1 MSNPETTLEHLGCT
15 DPKINGAGTVCA
27 TAAIYLASRFAAR
40 P

>member
-1 MSNPETTLEHLGCT
+1 MSNPETTLERLGCT

-27 TAAIYLASRFAAR
+27 AAAIYLASRFAAR